1 MKTVFSILAL
11 ALTPVVMAGN
21 TTPVTIVESTEASST
36 EAPSKYAWE
45 VAAVYNHALTDI
57 NKNYPSPS
65 INTYG
70 LDVTGLYNVKGN
82 HYATLRFSYAFGE
95 ECGYELNN
103 FAIMPGYRYV
113 RPVAEKWT
121 AFAGANLGLG
131 ISMLDYPGMH
141 GSDYALSSSD
151 DMANIVYSVEVGAS
165 YAVTPKLNIVGAL
178 MLNGGMSPFGGAA
191 YSDAS
196 EEQVSVG
203 VRLGVG
209 GKF

>member
-1 MKTVFSILAL
+1 MKTVFSILAFAL
-11 ALTPVVMAGN
+11 APVVVAG
-21 TTPVTIVESTEASST
+21 SST
-36 EAPSKYAWE
+36 IDVVYNDEQGSKYSWE

-57 NKNYPSPS
+57 NKCYPSPS
-65 INTYG
+65 IDTYG
-70 LDVTGLYNVKGN
+70 FDVTGLYNVKGN

-95 ECGYELNN
+95 DSGFELNN

-121 AFAGANLGLG
+121 AFAGANFGLG
-131 ISMLDYPGMH
+131 ISMLDYPGMK
-141 GSDYALSSSD
+141 GDDYALSSSD
-151 DMANIVYSVEVGAS
+151 DMANFVYSVEVGAS
-165 YAVTPKLNIVGAL
+165 YALTSKLNIVGAL

-196 EEQVSVG
+196 EEQVSYG

>member
-11 ALTPVVMAGN
+11 APVVMAG
-21 TTPVTIVESTEASST
+21 TTTTSTFADEQG
-36 EAPSKYAWE
+36 SKYSWE

-57 NKNYPSPS
+57 NKNFPSPS
-65 INTYG
+65 IDTYG
-70 LDVTGLYNVKGN
+70 FDVTGLYNVKGN

-95 ECGYELNN
+95 ESGFELNN

-131 ISMLDYPGMH
+131 ISMLDYPGLH
-141 GSDYALSSSD
+141 GSDYALSSGD

-165 YAVTPKLNIVGAL
+165 YAVTPKLNIVGAV
-178 MLNGGMSPFGGAA
+178 MLNGGMSPFGGAT

-196 EEQVSVG
+196 EEQVNVG